1 MRTLKTYITEAAR
14 KTTKK
19 RTKKNAKP
27 AVDEFEAERNEIA
40 TWIDENYHVIP
51 RFIKVSKKPNR
62 QGLFEVSI
70 SGKDKISAVGSIT
83 KLTNG
88 KFIFKKAHKFVCMGC
103 KELESLEGAPKEVD
117 TFECIGCMK
126 LTSLEGCPQE
136 ANSFSCNNCQSLLS
150 LEGAPKTV
158 EYFDCAGCIS
168 LKDLKGAPEEAY
180 DFNCAGCRGLKDLT
194 GSPKSVGEYTC
205 LNMNIK
211 SFKGIS
217 DSIGFLKVEKCN
229 DIKDLSGMEN
239 IDIKSLELEDL
250 ENLESL
256 NGLNP
261 DGLKTTRMT
270 EGGYAGGNVHI
281 VRCPKITSIEP
292 IENLGG
298 VLELRDCESI
308 TLDSVKTLKSVKRI
322 DFTDMPYFY
331 GMDRIEVRDKL
342 RDSGMNIGG
351 VMISKLFK

>member
-40 TWIDENYHVIP
+40 NWVNENYWVID
-51 RFIKVSKKPNR
+51 RFVKVSKKPNR

-70 SGKDKISAVGSIT
+70 SGKDKISAKREIT

-103 KELESLEGAPKEVD
+103 KELESLEGAPMEVD
-117 TFECIGCMK
+117 TFDCTGCMK
-126 LTSLEGCPQE
+126 LTSLEGCPQK

-150 LEGAPKTV
+150 LEGAPEEV
-158 EYFDCAGCIS
+158 EYFDCAGCTS
-168 LKDLKGAPEEAY
+168 LSSLKGAPEKVY
-180 DFNCAGCRGLKDLT
+180 DFNCAGCIGLKDLT
-194 GSPKSVGEYTC
+194 GSPKTVVEFTC

-217 DSIGFLKVEKCN
+217 DSIGLLKVEKCN
-229 DIKDLSGMEN
+229 DVKDLSGMEN
-239 IDIKSLELEDL
+239 LDVKALELEDL

-261 DGLKTTRMT
+261 EGLKTTRVS
-270 EGGYAGGNVHI
+270 EGGFSGGCVHI

-292 IENLGG
+292 IEHLGG
-298 VLELRDCESI
+298 VLELRDCERI
-308 TLDSVKTLKSVKRI
+308 TLDSVKTLKSVDRI
-322 DFTDMPYFY
+322 DFADIPYFY

-342 RDSGMNIGG
+342 REGGMKIFG